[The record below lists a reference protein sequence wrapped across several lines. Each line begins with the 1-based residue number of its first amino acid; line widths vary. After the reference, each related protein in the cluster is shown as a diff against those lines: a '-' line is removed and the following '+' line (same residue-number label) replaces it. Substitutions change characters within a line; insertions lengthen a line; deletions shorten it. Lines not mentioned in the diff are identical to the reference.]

1 MLHINTCGISA
12 SLKIWCLSDWI
23 NPDWIN
29 WLFFLVSP
37 STLIQMES
45 YSLLVCVFV
54 FMRGW
59 CVYSCVSLVFF
70 LSYNWSWHRQR
81 PSDLIN
87 FKHNS
92 SFDSSIKPISAA
104 GSFKLSKLSLM
115 PASYHSYVVKP
126 SFPVSITSLYNNIIE
141 LLLSVLLYINV

>member
-1 MLHINTCGISA
+1 MLHINTRGISV

-29 WLFFLVSP
+29 SLFFLVSP
-37 STLIQMES
+37 STLIQTGS
-45 YSLLVCVFV
+45 YSLLVCVCLWGDDVCIRVCFW
-54 FMRGW
+54 FFF
-59 CVYSCVSLVFF
+59 SF

-92 SFDSSIKPISAA
+92 SFDSSIKPISDA
-104 GSFKLSKLSLM
+104 GSFKLSKALM
-115 PASYHSYVVKP
+115 PASYHSYAVKP